1 LWDKQLRNLNFVD
14 LFAGIGGFHLTLS
27 DLGNK
32 CVLAID
38 KKKNCQETY
47 SLNFPTTPFL
57 LGDINDKKTQQQI
70 IATDFD
76 LLCAGFPCQPFSK
89 ANSKKKGQS
98 SELDSLLKIIR
109 RKQPTYLLLES
120 VPYLV
125 KSLGLNRLLASLI
138 TNYQLQISVIN
149 PKDLGIKQN
158 RPRLFI

>member
-89 ANSKKKGQS
+89 ANGKRTEKSP
-98 SELDSLLKIIR
+98 ELDSLLKIIQK
-109 RKQPTYLLLES
+109 KQPRNLLLET
-120 VPYLV
+120 VPNFLTSPGLNKLV
-125 KSLGLNRLLASLI
+125 KGLLGYQCSLEI
-138 TNYQLQISVIN
+138 IN
-149 PKDLGIKQN
+149 PKDLGVKHN

>member
-1 LWDKQLRNLNFVD
+1 LKFVD
-14 LFAGIGGFHLTLS
+14 LFAGLGGFHLVLRN
-27 DLGNK
+27 LGNK
-32 CVLAID
+32 CITALD
-38 KKKNCQETY
+38 KNKSCQATY
-47 SLNFPTTPFL
+47 QLNFPNTPFL
-57 LGDINDKKTQQQI
+57 LGDINDKEIQSKI